1 MSENSSEL
9 VDVQFFG
16 HLRKKFGKGH
26 KFAISSPG
34 EGVRACCATIPGFR
48 DYVER
53 THGNSGFRV
62 MVGGEAIAPDQ
73 LSEISG
79 GQEIRIV
86 PVVRGAK
93 SELGQIIMGAALI
106 AASFIPGLNVTVAA
120 IMFNVGISSVIGG
133 VAGLLSSPPDP
144 LAYGADS
151 SERPGSYLFGG
162 SSQAMQ
168 AGGCVPVLYGM
179 LEIPLT
185 LISGGIVPE
194 AVGNTHF
201 GLLGD
206 GTGAWSGDGITTP
219 LAASIAEA

>member
-1 MSENSSEL
+1 MSENTSEL
-9 VDVQFFG
+9 VPVCFFG

-26 KFAISSPG
+26 KYAISSPG

-48 DYVER
+48 EYVEQ
-53 THGNSGFRV
+53 THAKSGFRV
-62 MVGGEAIAPDQ
+62 LVGGEAIAPDR
-73 LSEISG
+73 LGEISG
-79 GQEIRIV
+79 GQEIHIV

-93 SELGQIIMGAALI
+93 SDLGNIILGAALI
-106 AASFIPGLNVTVAA
+106 IGSFYFLPGFAFYA
-120 IMFNVGISSVIGG
+120 GIGMFSRG
-133 VAGLLSSPPDP
+133 VAGVLASPPDP
-144 LAYGADS
+144 LSYGADD

-162 SSQAMQ
+162 TEQAMV
-168 AGGCVPVLYGM
+168 AGGPVPVLYGM

-194 AVGNTHF
+194 AQGNTHL

-206 GTGAWSGDGITTP
+206 GTGAWSGDGLTTP